1 MNAYEHFEVNN
12 QSTSSMRSFLYS
24 IANPALAK
32 YCNLC
37 SISFRQAGFTLVEL
51 LIIIAIAGILTS
63 IAVPSYRA
71 LFLKTGLETALDKLT
86 RTIQFSRDSALTAT
100 GSNRIT
106 VCPSANPMQLNP
118 SCLAGTET
126 DYSDGWLVFLD
137 CNDDELYQDT
147 GGHCS
152 GGDERL
158 MLRQGP
164 LQDIDIISDNV
175 SRIAFDR
182 TGRNANPVGFDVK
195 RNATTLAEI
204 DMNII
209 GFLTV
214 SIDEAYSYQ

>member
-1 MNAYEHFEVNN
+1 M
-12 QSTSSMRSFLYS
+12 YS

-71 LFLKTGLETALDKLT
+71 LFLKTGLETAIDKLT

-106 VCPSANPMQLNP
+106 VCPSANPMQVNPSP

-137 CNDDELYQDT
+137 RNGDGLYQDT
-147 GGHCS
+147 VGHCL
-152 GGDERL
+152 GVNDCL

-164 LQDIDIISDNV
+164 LQDIDIISGNT

-182 TGRNANPVGFDVK
+182 TGRNANPVGFEVR